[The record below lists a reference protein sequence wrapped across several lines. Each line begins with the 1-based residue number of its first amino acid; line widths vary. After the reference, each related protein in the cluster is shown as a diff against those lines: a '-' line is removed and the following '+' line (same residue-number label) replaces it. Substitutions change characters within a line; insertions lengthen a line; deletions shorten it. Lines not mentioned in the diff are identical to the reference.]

1 MKKRILASVLALV
14 MALSMVPTALAAE
27 EFTPTD
33 DTPQEEA
40 VCTCE
45 ALCTE
50 EAVNADCPVCGGEA
64 GYAACAYTDQEIEA
78 SGDTEDLY
86 ADGIQPIQNAEGP
99 EINIALKAGS
109 KIKLWTRPNGGN
121 ADPANVKELFQGEEI
136 EYDGRQLMKLVLT
149 IPKQDGLAV
158 TGVTPETDGL
168 YPELSVLEEE
178 NDHFTYTY
186 YFKENGTYRFDVAYT
201 LNGVSDTKTAEYT
214 VDGLI
219 EIPDITMRAYFHILS
234 DSNEYRGYITK
245 IDLLE
250 GRRYQSE
257 TEYQKHED
265 TEWGTGFDPGS
276 HGGADGFFSYVKDL
290 EGIQY
295 MQTMTQLDFWGS
307 SYYYHKNPID
317 VESLEPLTRGD
328 YPLTKR
334 FRVTELDTSNT
345 RLKPTA
351 YTSEMLG
358 EILENMPNLSEFVAN
373 NVGFHHMESFG
384 KMTGNNLDY
393 LRVPQNGITSLHGL
407 ENHTGLT
414 NIIINKN
421 EISDLTPLK
430 DIGKANF
437 WNFLQNNIFDLTPI
451 SNVQAGNGDLGFCYQ
466 SVYPEPVL
474 VSDQG
479 ENYELELPMPIDIDG
494 SLTKVGFARFLVGQ
508 KVDQKLNMSADE
520 KDNLLVKY
528 AEDNTKLYPV
538 EVRNGQSFV
547 TIPKQ
552 DVPNADTDQAF
563 EGSKMRF
570 WFENDDGSDNRTRG
584 YFNGNVDFT
593 AATVKK
599 PTTCTVTFDKNGG
612 DTEADP
618 KTITVTS
625 GSTVGTLP
633 TAPTRDGYT
642 FKGWNTASDGNGTEF
657 TVDTPV
663 TGDITVYAQWE
674 EEQEQLWYRELYY
687 QFYTADG
694 NSTDDNGAAYNWVQ
708 WSHGHGGWAY
718 PDNTVSISHDDF
730 DGDEF
735 DWPALNESGNETLG
749 VHYVFDE
756 NYGPHRL
763 SALCKEATKDNPLKI
778 YYRAT
783 PHTVTYQYTGE
794 VPAGAPE
801 VPGVVHTAYSAPV
814 TVAAD
819 PTMDGYTFSGWTVQS
834 PAGVEIK
841 EGKLT
846 MPNQDVVLVGSWA
859 KVEPLYTV
867 AYTDGVENEVVFADQ
882 MTSGL
887 HAGDPTPAFTGVPVR
902 EGYTFTGWQPAVTE
916 TVTGNAVYVAQWK
929 QDLPEVLYTVRY
941 DLNGG
946 TGESGV
952 DYRPVSVP
960 EGTTVTVKD
969 APSRRGYTFTGWSDG
984 EDRYRPGDA
993 LTVLA
998 DVTLTAQWRRNSTGG
1013 GETTD
1018 DYILHYESNG
1028 GTKYKDERY
1037 AKNTV
1042 VQLDKVPVREGYTFT
1057 GWYADEE
1064 LTDPITKIKMTS
1076 DKTVYA
1082 GWERS
1087 GVPAWLNGEDHFAY
1101 IVGYADGTVRPQN
1114 TISRAEVA
1122 TIFFRLLDE
1131 DVREENLTTANAFV
1145 DVNEGAWF
1153 NTAVSTM
1160 AALGVIKG
1168 RTSATFVPDAPIT
1181 RAEFA
1186 AICARFDDSGIA
1198 ADSPFTDLSGHWA
1211 QEEIER
1217 AAALGWVQGYTDG
1230 SFLPDA
1236 PITRAEAVTMINRVL
1251 ERLPES
1257 EADLLPDMHVWPD
1270 NQPGAW
1276 YYLAVQEATNSHL
1289 FANKGD
1295 RYERWLQLTVDPD
1308 WTAYQR

>member
-27 EFTPTD
+27 
-33 DTPQEEA
+33 
-40 VCTCE
+40 
-45 ALCTE
+45 
-50 EAVNADCPVCGGEA
+50 
-64 GYAACAYTDQEIEA
+64 
-78 SGDTEDLY
+78 
-86 ADGIQPIQNAEGP
+86 
-99 EINIALKAGS
+99 K
-109 KIKLWTRPNGGN
+109 
-121 ADPANVKELFQGEEI
+121 
-136 EYDGRQLMKLVLT
+136 
-149 IPKQDGLAV
+149 
-158 TGVTPETDGL
+158 
-168 YPELSVLEEE
+168 
-178 NDHFTYTY
+178 
-186 YFKENGTYRFDVAYT
+186 
-201 LNGVSDTKTAEYT
+201 
-214 VDGLI
+214 
-219 EIPDITMRAYFHILS
+219 
-234 DSNEYRGYITK
+234 
-245 IDLLE
+245 
-250 GRRYQSE
+250 
-257 TEYQKHED
+257 
-265 TEWGTGFDPGS
+265 
-276 HGGADGFFSYVKDL
+276 
-290 EGIQY
+290 
-295 MQTMTQLDFWGS
+295 
-307 SYYYHKNPID
+307 
-317 VESLEPLTRGD
+317 
-328 YPLTKR
+328 
-334 FRVTELDTSNT
+334 
-345 RLKPTA
+345 
-351 YTSEMLG
+351 
-358 EILENMPNLSEFVAN
+358 
-373 NVGFHHMESFG
+373 
-384 KMTGNNLDY
+384 
-393 LRVPQNGITSLHGL
+393 
-407 ENHTGLT
+407 
-414 NIIINKN
+414 
-421 EISDLTPLK
+421 
-430 DIGKANF
+430 
-437 WNFLQNNIFDLTPI
+437 
-451 SNVQAGNGDLGFCYQ
+451 
-466 SVYPEPVL
+466 
-474 VSDQG
+474 
-479 ENYELELPMPIDIDG
+479 
-494 SLTKVGFARFLVGQ
+494 
-508 KVDQKLNMSADE
+508 
-520 KDNLLVKY
+520 
-528 AEDNTKLYPV
+528 
-538 EVRNGQSFV
+538 
-547 TIPKQ
+547 
-552 DVPNADTDQAF
+552 
-563 EGSKMRF
+563 
-570 WFENDDGSDNRTRG
+570 
-584 YFNGNVDFT
+584 
-593 AATVKK
+593 
-599 PTTCTVTFDKNGG
+599 
-612 DTEADP
+612 
-618 KTITVTS
+618 
-625 GSTVGTLP
+625 
-633 TAPTRDGYT
+633 
-642 FKGWNTASDGNGTEF
+642 
-657 TVDTPV
+657 
-663 TGDITVYAQWE
+663 
-674 EEQEQLWYRELYY
+674 QLWFYELYY
-687 QFYTADG
+687 QSYASDG
-694 NSTDDNGAAYNWVQ
+694 TLQDENGVPYNWVRQ
-708 WSHGHGGWAY
+708 THGQGSWAY
-718 PDNTVSISHDDF
+718 PDDEVQISQKKF
-730 DGDEF
+730 DGKQFAWDAV
-735 DWPALNESGNETLG
+735 DGSGKETLG

-814 TVAAD
+814 TVAAA

-841 EGKLT
+841 DGKLT
-846 MPNQDVVLVGSWA
+846 MPHDDVVLVGSWT

-867 AYTDGVENEVVFADQ
+867 TYTDGVENEVIFADQ

-984 EDRYRPGDA
+984 EDRYRPGDT

-998 DVTLTAQWRRNSTGG
+998 DITLTAQWRRNSTGG

-1082 GWERS
+1082 GWARS

-1131 DVREENLTTANAFV
+1131 DVREENLTTANAFA

-1160 AALGVIKG
+1160 AELGVIKG
-1168 RTSATFVPDAPIT
+1168 RTSAAFLPDAPIT

-1257 EADLLPDMHVWPD
+1257 AADLLPDMHVWPD

-1276 YYLAVQEATNSHL
+1276 YYLAVQEATNSHR
-1289 FANKGD
+1289 FARKGD
-1295 RYERWLQLTVDPD
+1295 RYERWLQLTADPD

>member
-27 EFTPTD
+27 EVTPTD

-109 KIKLWTRPNGGN
+109 KIKLWTSPNGGN

-136 EYDGRQLMKLVLT
+136 EYDGWQLMKLVLT

-186 YFKENGTYRFDVAYT
+186 YFKENGTYRFDVEYT
-201 LNGVSDTKTAEYT
+201 LNGVSDTKTSEYT

-219 EIPDITMRAYFHILS
+219 EVPDITMRAYFHILS

-358 EILENMPNLSEFVAN
+358 AILENMPNLSEFVAN
-373 NVGFHHMESFG
+373 RVGFHHMESFG

-430 DIGKANF
+430 DIEKANF
-437 WNFLQNNIFDLTPI
+437 WNFLQNNISDLTPI
-451 SNVQAGNGDLGFCYQ
+451 QNVEAPSKEDNPNGSGFAFCYQ

-494 SLTKVGFARFLVGQ
+494 SLTQVGFASFLAGAGLNVPA
-508 KVDQKLNMSADE
+508 DQRDK
-520 KDNLLVKY
+520 LLVKY

-538 EVRNGQSFV
+538 EVRDGQSFV

-593 AATVKK
+593 ATTVKK

-642 FKGWNTASDGNGTEF
+642 FKGWNTASDGTGTEF
-657 TVDTPV
+657 TADTPV
-663 TGDITVYAQWE
+663 AGDITVYAQWE
-674 EEQEQLWYRELYY
+674 
-687 QFYTADG
+687 
-694 NSTDDNGAAYNWVQ
+694 
-708 WSHGHGGWAY
+708 
-718 PDNTVSISHDDF
+718 
-730 DGDEF
+730 
-735 DWPALNESGNETLG
+735 
-749 VHYVFDE
+749 
-756 NYGPHRL
+756 
-763 SALCKEATKDNPLKI
+763 
-778 YYRAT
+778 
-783 PHTVTYQYTGE
+783 
-794 VPAGAPE
+794 
-801 VPGVVHTAYSAPV
+801 
-814 TVAAD
+814 
-819 PTMDGYTFSGWTVQS
+819 
-834 PAGVEIK
+834 
-841 EGKLT
+841 
-846 MPNQDVVLVGSWA
+846 
-859 KVEPLYTV
+859 VEPLYTV
-867 AYTDGVENEVVFADQ
+867 TYTDGVENEVIFADQ
-882 MTSGL
+882 VTSGL
-887 HAGDPTPAFTGVPVR
+887 RAGDPTPAFTGVPVR
-902 EGYTFTGWQPAVTE
+902 EGYTFTGWQPAVAE
-916 TVTGNAVYVAQWK
+916 TVTGNVVYVAQWK

-960 EGTTVTVKD
+960 EGTTVTIKD

-998 DVTLTAQWRRNSTGG
+998 DITLTAQWRRNSTGG

-1057 GWYADEE
+1057 GWYADQE
-1064 LTDPITKIKMTS
+1064 LTESITKIKMTS

-1082 GWERS
+1082 GWARS
-1087 GVPAWLNGEDHFAY
+1087 GVPTWLNGEDHFAY

-1131 DVREENLTTANAFV
+1131 DVREENLTTANAFA

-1160 AALGVIKG
+1160 AELGVIKG
-1168 RTSATFVPDAPIT
+1168 RTPAAFVPDAPIT

-1230 SFLPDA
+1230 AFLPDA

-1257 EADLLPDMHVWPD
+1257 EADLLPDMRVWPD

-1276 YYLAVQEATNSHL
+1276 YYLAVQEATNSHR
-1289 FANKGD
+1289 FARKGD
-1295 RYERWLQLTVDPD
+1295 RYERWLQLTADPD
-1308 WTAYQR
+1308 WTVYQR